1 MAAIHFEPQEE
12 CNAHIRKQLGQ
23 LAEPKFQQFMAKLL
37 PGVENILGVRLP
49 MLRQRGLEGL
59 PAPCL
64 QWEL

>member
-1 MAAIHFEPQEE
+1 MAAIHFGPQEE

-49 MLRQRGLEGL
+49 KGICRKKRNIWSSLSLK
-59 PAPCL
+59 
-64 QWEL
+64 